1 MTVPVRIN
9 SSIAVFR
16 LAQKW
21 KGIFEAKKV
30 YYVGTF
36 TGRVKEKVLAN

>member
-1 MTVPVRIN
+1 MTVPVWIN
-9 SSIAVFR
+9 SSIAVFT

-21 KGIFEAKKV
+21 KGILRSEEV

-36 TGRVKEKVLAN
+36 TGRAKEKVLAI